1 LPPRRTLD
9 FIYFEAGGGH
19 RSAALALESVISSA
33 KPEWNVR
40 LVNLQQV
47 LDSLDIFRKITGLR
61 LQDIYNLALA
71 KGWTLGSAYLLP
83 CMQAVIRFYH
93 GKQVK
98 LLTEFWRS
106 RAPDIVVSL
115 IPNFNRALFQ
125 GLRGVSPTTPLV
137 TILTDLADYPPHFWM
152 EKQDQ
157 FFVCG
162 TKRAVIQARSLGYAE
177 DRIFKTS
184 GMILRPQFY
193 ETAPFNRALELERMG
208 LDPAKLT
215 ALVLF
220 GSEGSSVMYQ
230 IARQLGNG
238 ETDLQLIMICGRNTS
253 LRNRLAHLKTRNKIV
268 LEGFTKE
275 VPRYMRLADFFIG
288 KPGPGSISEALQM
301 GLPVIVERNAWTL
314 PQERYNT
321 EWVREQDVGIVLTSF
336 QEIEHAI
343 CELIKPGKLAQ
354 MKVRISAIK
363 NRAVFEIPEILDGLL
378 QSVAL
383 SPISS
388 ARSSES
394 REAP

>member
-19 RSAALALESVISSA
+19 RSAALALESVISTA
-33 KPEWNVR
+33 KPDWNVR

-83 CMQAVIRFYH
+83 CMHAVIRLYH

-98 LLTEFWRS
+98 VLTEFWRD

-115 IPNFNRALFQ
+115 VPNFNRALFQ
-125 GLRGVSPTTPLV
+125 GLRNVSLSAPLV

-157 FFVCG
+157 FLICG
-162 TKRAVIQARSLGYAE
+162 TGHAVTQARGLGYAE
-177 DRIFKTS
+177 NQIFRTS

-193 ETAPFNRALELERMG
+193 ETTPFDRARELERRG
-208 LDPAKLT
+208 LDPAIPT
-215 ALVLF
+215 ALILF

-230 IARQLGNG
+230 IAKQLGNG

-253 LRNRLAHLKTRNKIV
+253 LRNRLAFLKTRNKIV

-275 VPRYMRLADFFIG
+275 IPRYMRLADFFIG

-301 GLPVIVERNAWTL
+301 GLPIIVERNAWTL

-321 EWVREQDVGIVLTSF
+321 EWVRELNVGIVLTSF
-336 QEIEHAI
+336 REIEHAI
-343 CELIKPGKLAQ
+343 RELLKPGKLAQ
-354 MKVRISAIK
+354 MKGRISTMH

-378 QSVAL
+378 QSVAAN
-383 SPISS
+383 PITSS
-388 ARSSES
+388 RS
-394 REAP
+394 RDAP